1 MSARFRFANR
11 YGLIVAALIFGAIGV
26 GVLWGTQRFIVDAN
40 LVAHTNQVIAG
51 IDAIEARLR
60 DAESA
65 QRGYLLTGR
74 VDYMVDYRNNRDS
87 LTPGF
92 ESLQKL
98 LSDNHDQLDHVQ
110 QLQRLTNQR
119 LTQIEATL
127 SAYAEGGLLAAQ
139 VHIGQEVL
147 ETSRAIRAQA
157 RRLLEI
163 EQGLLA
169 GRAVSSHQSA
179 NVLRSLAL
187 LGIPLGIAMV
197 VLVYCLLLREIRRR
211 ARAERASSDAQQRLL
226 LSVEQLEQGSA
237 SLRELGR
244 YSGLLQSCMS
254 GDEAIHLAAQLLS
267 RLLPEAGG
275 TLYRIRASQDYAE
288 EVARWGEHA
297 AGSAGML
304 SPGDCWALRRG
315 QAHLRSASEAGIC
328 CPHVTAPAPG
338 TAASTACI
346 PLIAQ
351 GTQLGFI
358 YLSAVADTLLARMDL
373 VETAAEQLSMALFN
387 LELQE
392 RLRIQSIREPL
403 TGLFNRRYLE
413 ESLTRELSRC
423 QRRGLPLAL
432 IMLDLD
438 HFKAFNDLHGHVGGD
453 ALLAGFGRLLQ
464 SLSRPEDIACR
475 YGGEEFTLI
484 LPEVGMQAALAR
496 AEAIRVAVQAMRVRH
511 LGQELPGVTVSIGVA
526 CHPDHGDAAETLV
539 RTADQALYRAKHVG
553 RNRVQSAGEV
563 MPAQRSHA
571 MI

>member
-1 MSARFRFANR
+1 MSSRFRFANR

-74 VDYMVDYRNNRDS
+74 IDYLVDYRNNRDS
-87 LTPGF
+87 LEPGF
-92 ESLQKL
+92 GWLRELLTDNPGQIKQVEALQGL
-98 LSDNHDQLDHVQ
+98 A
-110 QLQRLTNQR
+110 NQR
-119 LTQIEATL
+119 MSQIEATL
-127 SAYAEGGLLAAQ
+127 SAYGQGGLPAAQ
-139 VHIGQEVL
+139 IHIGQEVL
-147 ETSRAIRAQA
+147 ETSRAIRTQA
-157 RRLLEI
+157 RRMLEI

-179 NVLRSLAL
+179 NLLRSLAL

-197 VLVYCLLLREIRRR
+197 ILVYCLLLREIRRR
-211 ARAERASSDAQQRLL
+211 ASAERASSDAQQRLL

-254 GDEAIHLAAQLLS
+254 SEEAIHLAAQLLS
-267 RLLPEAGG
+267 RLLPDAGG

-297 AGSAGML
+297 AGSVGML
-304 SPGDCWALRRG
+304 APSECWALRRG
-315 QAHLRSASEAGIC
+315 QTHLQRIAEEAVRCSHIL
-328 CPHVTAPAPG
+328 APASGSP
-338 TAASTACI
+338 ASTACV

-358 YLSAVADTLLARMDL
+358 YLSAVADTLLARMEL

-413 ESLTRELSRC
+413 ESLSRELSRC

-484 LPEVGMQAALAR
+484 LPEVGMPAALAR
-496 AEAIRVAVQAMRVRH
+496 AEAIRGAVQAMRVRH

-526 CHPDHGDAAETLV
+526 CHPDHGDGAEALV
-539 RTADQALYRAKHVG
+539 RCADQALYRAKHGG
-553 RNRVQSAGEV
+553 RNRVQSAGEA
-563 MPAQRSHA
+563 MPKKSLHA
-571 MI
+571 VD